1 MKTSIIILTYN
12 ELALTKQCLNSIHK
26 HTNVDD
32 IELIIV
38 DNGSTDGTVDYLKSL
53 EKVQTIF
60 NGKNLGFAKGCN
72 QGVEVATGE
81 NILFLN
87 NDTIVTKN
95 WLQSMLKVLY
105 KSEKVGMVGPVS
117 NYVSGHQKIDVPYQT
132 INEIDIFASEYCKE
146 NLEKTRQVLRLVGF
160 CLLVKRDLIIKI
172 GSFDERYE
180 YGSFEDDDLC
190 LRALQHGYELY
201 IALDAFIHH
210 HGHATFT
217 GNQDIDI
224 NYLYLRN
231 QQHFID
237 KWDIDLNYYMHPRY
251 EIVQLVPMEAGKIL
265 DVGCGA
271 GATGL
276 ELKNRQSC
284 QLFGIELNPLAASF
298 AKSHYQAVYEE
309 DVEPLELALP
319 DGYFDVILFADILE
333 HLKDPGKV
341 IQKYAQLL
349 KPGGSMICSIPNIL
363 HAEALFPLLQGYWN
377 YQNAGILDRTHLRF
391 FTPNTVETLF
401 PSDMFEIRTKKYNY
415 IEVDPKV
422 ALFFNEVSHLA
433 QKFDFSMNQLSDQ
446 IKIYQIIMHVIRKA

>member
-12 ELALTKQCLNSIHK
+12 ELALTKQCLNSVHK

-180 YGSFEDDDLC
+180 YNARGSSKS
-190 LRALQHGYELY
+190 RSASN
-201 IALDAFIHH
+201 ASSSSR
-210 HGHATFT
+210 T
-217 GNQDIDI
+217 G
-224 NYLYLRN
+224 R
-231 QQHFID
+231 
-237 KWDIDLNYYMHPRY
+237 PS
-251 EIVQLVPMEAGKIL
+251 
-265 DVGCGA
+265 
-271 GATGL
+271 T
-276 ELKNRQSC
+276 
-284 QLFGIELNPLAASF
+284 
-298 AKSHYQAVYEE
+298 
-309 DVEPLELALP
+309 
-319 DGYFDVILFADILE
+319 
-333 HLKDPGKV
+333 
-341 IQKYAQLL
+341 
-349 KPGGSMICSIPNIL
+349 CSSSRR
-363 HAEALFPLLQGYWN
+363 G
-377 YQNAGILDRTHLRF
+377 
-391 FTPNTVETLF
+391 
-401 PSDMFEIRTKKYNY
+401 
-415 IEVDPKV
+415 
-422 ALFFNEVSHLA
+422 
-433 QKFDFSMNQLSDQ
+433 
-446 IKIYQIIMHVIRKA
+446 